1 MARCQ
6 GIVIFRFV
14 LGSNAAYRSLNGSVE
29 VGRGLAA
36 AKLHRVDADRSIDAE
51 IGTATLGDVQ
61 ENRRSLRGTRIYLR
75 NMIRRAKDPDFLN
88 ISREAVIGVSLD
100 KGWISLWSLIDT
112 FTTSTAGGC
121 MTSTR
126 TSRCQSCLTN

>member
-61 ENRRSLRGTRIYLR
+61 ENRRSLHVAFHRIGIESFLKLIEALKVQCEGDR
-75 NMIRRAKDPDFLN
+75 SHLDINDRTMRWMVSSTCAISMWNSCAIRRTGRLN
-88 ISREAVIGVSLD
+88 L
-100 KGWISLWSLIDT
+100 
-112 FTTSTAGGC
+112 
-121 MTSTR
+121 
-126 TSRCQSCLTN
+126 QSH